1 VKRARRP
8 DEWLPVAT
16 GDVYYL
22 AVSSSVFVTGE
33 AKAPSN
39 NPITNQFGLF
49 FVAFVIETDTHRI
62 LDAECSATLAL
73 TKSFVRSLF
82 ARECIMDEGRLTEQI
97 ATRYHG
103 SSQRALIAA
112 FRNAAMKYRI
122 AVGLS
127 SD

>member
-1 VKRARRP
+1 
-8 DEWLPVAT
+8 
-16 GDVYYL
+16 
-22 AVSSSVFVTGE
+22 VSSSVFVTGE

-82 ARECIMDEGRLTEQI
+82 ARECITDEGRLTERI